1 MVLGSSET
9 VEGSPKPFFKQFTQ
23 TTTTAEDSKAEAM
36 TSSVGN
42 VADSTGTCSRRLAVT
57 SSHSEERVRPLVVA
71 MKAAQCHHHCL
82 YASINVYAITAC
94 TIYKPLKLLISRFL

>member
-23 TTTTAEDSKAEAM
+23 TTTAEDSKTEAM

-42 VADSTGTCSRRLAVT
+42 VADSTGTYS
-57 SSHSEERVRPLVVA
+57 
-71 MKAAQCHHHCL
+71 
-82 YASINVYAITAC
+82 
-94 TIYKPLKLLISRFL
+94 LL